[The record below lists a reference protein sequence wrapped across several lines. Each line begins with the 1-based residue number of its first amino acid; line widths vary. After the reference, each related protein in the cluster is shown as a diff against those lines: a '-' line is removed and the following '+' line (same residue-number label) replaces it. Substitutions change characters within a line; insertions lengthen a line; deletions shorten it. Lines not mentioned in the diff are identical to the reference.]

1 MLTNLALLKEIA
13 KEKKTTFISTGMST
27 YKDIAA
33 AIKIFKLNKCKF
45 VLMHCVSTYPCPEE
59 NLNLNMIITL
69 KNKFKCDVGYS
80 GHESSVS
87 PSIIAFLLGANYIE
101 RHITLDRSMWGTD
114 QSASLSKTGMENLTS
129 ILKKTHNIVGNGV
142 KIFSKEEKNA
152 FQV

>member
-1 MLTNLALLKEIA
+1 
-13 KEKKTTFISTGMST
+13 MST
-27 YKDIAA
+27 YKDIAT
-33 AIKIFKLNKCKF
+33 AIKIFKMNKCKF
-45 VLMHCVSTYPCPEE
+45 ILMHCVSTYPCPIE

-80 GHESSVS
+80 GHESTVS

-114 QSASLSKTGMENLTS
+114 QSASLSKTGMETLSS
-129 ILKKTHNIVGNGV
+129 ILKKAPHIVGNGV
-142 KIFSKEEKNA
+142 KVFSKEERKNA